1 MSSDSQEV
9 YVSNLKLVLLGE
21 SSVGKTSIVTR
32 YTTGNYQKTNA
43 TIGAAFFTKVIN
55 MPSEDGIDRKVNLE
69 IWDTAGQE
77 RYRSLTPIYYR
88 NADAAL
94 VVFDVTKAESLQK
107 AQSWI
112 DELDKYQ
119 SRDRPENDINIIVVG
134 NKVDLEHGPLET
146 DLRYPLVSA
155 KTGEGI
161 VDLFEKLAQ
170 SVPREKYVKENMV
183 EDVPSDPFKM
193 KKRNESCN
201 C

>member
-1 MSSDSQEV
+1 MSIVETHIA
-9 YVSNLKLVLLGE
+9 NLKLVLLGE

-43 TIGAAFFTKVIN
+43 TIGAAFFTKTIN
-55 MPSEDGIDRKVNLE
+55 LPVENGVLRKVNME

-94 VVFDVTKAESLQK
+94 VVFDVTKPESLRK

-112 DELDKYQ
+112 DELHEYCNN
-119 SRDRPENDINIIVVG
+119 DRPEENIHIIVVG
-134 NKVDLEHGPLET
+134 NKVDLDHEPLDNNT
-146 DLRYPLVSA
+146 DQEFVLVSA
-155 KTGEGI
+155 KTGEGVI
-161 VDLFEKLAQ
+161 ELFDKLA
-170 SVPREKYVKENMV
+170 
-183 EDVPSDPFKM
+183 EDVTPEKFVKQEEVDDTVIDPFKIRR
-193 KKRNESCN
+193 KQSCS

>member
-1 MSSDSQEV
+1 MSIVETHIA
-9 YVSNLKLVLLGE
+9 NLKLVLLGE

-43 TIGAAFFTKVIN
+43 TIGAAFFTKSIN
-55 MPSEDGIDRKVNLE
+55 LSVENGVLRKVNME

-94 VVFDVTKAESLQK
+94 VVFDVTKPESLRK

-112 DELDKYQ
+112 DELYEYCNN
-119 SRDRPENDINIIVVG
+119 DRPEENIHVIVVG
-134 NKVDLEHGPLET
+134 NKVDLDHEPLDNNT
-146 DLRYPLVSA
+146 DQEFVLVSA
-155 KTGEGI
+155 KTGEG
-161 VDLFEKLAQ
+161 VMKLFDELAENVAPEKF
-170 SVPREKYVKENMV
+170 VKQ
-183 EDVPSDPFKM
+183 EDVDDTVVDPFKISR
-193 KKRNESCN
+193 KQSCS